1 MGNNAYWNVHVAWRE
16 MVISMPLRERN
27 DKTFSIVLKNIES
40 MSFITIIKKSSRIK
54 ARNVQF
60 LPGKIQKK
68 QKIHHFD
75 DDRVVVI
82 GGGASSQVDYFPN
95 SIIQYV

>member
-60 LPGKIQKK
+60 LPGKNNNADPEETKNPP
-68 QKIHHFD
+68 F
-75 DDRVVVI
+75 
-82 GGGASSQVDYFPN
+82 
-95 SIIQYV
+95 

>member
-40 MSFITIIKKSSRIK
+40 MSYNNKKIITDQSPECSESSGENPEETK
-54 ARNVQF
+54 NPPF
-60 LPGKIQKK
+60 
-68 QKIHHFD
+68 
-75 DDRVVVI
+75 
-82 GGGASSQVDYFPN
+82 
-95 SIIQYV
+95 